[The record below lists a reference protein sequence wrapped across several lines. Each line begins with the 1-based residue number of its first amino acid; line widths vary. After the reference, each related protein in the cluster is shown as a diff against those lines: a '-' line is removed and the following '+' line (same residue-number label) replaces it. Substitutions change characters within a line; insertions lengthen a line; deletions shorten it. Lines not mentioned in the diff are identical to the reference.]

1 MKKLILLFFVLSFG
15 AKSQEV
21 ISPLI
26 SNSELQKNTRFIYDN
41 KSSLSIPFID
51 DFSNNSSYP
60 DSNLWKDNSVFI
72 NRNYGV
78 NPITIGV
85 ATFDGLNSNGRAY
98 DMTSTGT
105 DSDTADTFTSQQ
117 IDLSDVDTAYFM
129 FYYQAQGNGNDPQTT
144 DFLILEFSAGL
155 DSSGNEIWN
164 IIWEKE
170 GSVFHE
176 FKKFVYVFTDPE
188 YLTLDFSFR
197 FRNLATVSGNFDHWN
212 IDYVKLD
219 EYHNS
224 SDTSFLNDVAFVQK
238 TPQILKRYREMPWI
252 HFVNDVSQEMNDSL
266 YIILRNNTNI
276 IQSID
281 YRYDVYNQ
289 NGNLVYH
296 YPVLGGNNSTRNV
309 DVPPYY
315 YIDTGTYAFNSP
327 PIMLDN
333 QIFPVSSSDSA
344 EFIFRNSIKTQLS
357 DFKNND
363 TVFHL
368 QRFYSHFAYDDGSA
382 ESAYGINVQGA
393 KLAYEF
399 KLNRPDTLRI
409 VQMKFV
415 EMHED
420 LTDNKFALTIWENNN
435 GNPGQEL
442 YKDTVEIEYKDRGKF
457 TNYYLKNGVGLI
469 GTFFVGWEQI
479 TNDILNLGLDKNSVA
494 NNYMLYNIGG
504 GWVNSQFPGSWMIRP
519 VVNFDTPIIS
529 SLSEKVGI
537 DCKIYP
543 NPFSDKT
550 SIYFNNNSQRT
561 FKLFDMMGRTVL
573 SFSSSENKIDIYK
586 EDLRRGIYFI
596 QIIEG
601 GSIQTKK
608 IVLN

>member
-1 MKKLILLFFVLSFG
+1 MKKLILLFLFLSFG
-15 AKSQEV
+15 VKSQEV

-26 SNSELQKNTRFIYDN
+26 SNSDLQKNTRSIYDN

-85 ATFDGLNSNGRAY
+85 ATFDGLNLNGRAY
-98 DMTSTGT
+98 NMTSTST
-105 DSDTADTFTSQQ
+105 DSENADTLTSQQ
-117 IDLSDVDTAYFM
+117 IDLSNIDTSYFM
-129 FYYQAQGNGNDPQTT
+129 FYYQAQGNGNDPQIT
-144 DFLILEFSAGL
+144 DSLILEFYSGT
-155 DSSGNEIWN
+155 DSLGDAIWN
-164 IIWEKE
+164 TVWEKE
-170 GSVFHE
+170 GSTFHQ
-176 FKKFVYVFTDPE
+176 FKKVVYIFTDPE

-197 FRNLATVSGNFDHWN
+197 FRNLASVTGNFDHWN

-224 SDTSFLNDVAFVQK
+224 SDTSFLNDVAFVRN

-252 HFVNDVSQEMNDSL
+252 HFVNDMTQEMNDSL
-266 YIILRNNTNI
+266 DIILRNNTDI

-281 YRYDVYNQ
+281 YRYDVYNE
-289 NGNLVYH
+289 NGNLTYH

-327 PIMLDN
+327 PIMIDD
-333 QIFPVSSSDSA
+333 QIFPVSSADSA
-344 EFIFRNSIKTQLS
+344 EFIFRNSINTEPS

-393 KLAYEF
+393 KLAYKF
-399 KLNRPDTLRI
+399 NLNRPDTLRI

-420 LTDNKFALTIWENNN
+420 LTSNKFALTIWDNNN
-435 GNPGQEL
+435 GDPGQEV

-494 NNYMLYNIGG
+494 NDYMLYNIGG
-504 GWVNSQFPGSWMIRP
+504 GWVNSQFPGAWMIRP
-519 VVNFDTPIIS
+519 VVNFDTPLIS
-529 SLSEKVGI
+529 YLSEKIVI

-561 FKLFDMMGRTVL
+561 FKLFDMIGRTVR
-573 SFSSSENKIDIYK
+573 SFSSSDNKIDIYK
-586 EDLRRGIYFI
+586 ENLRKGIYFI
-596 QIIEG
+596 QITEG
-601 GSIQTKK
+601 NVMQTKK
-608 IVLN
+608 LILN

>member
-1 MKKLILLFFVLSFG
+1 MKKLILLFLFLSFG
-15 AKSQEV
+15 VKSQEV

-26 SNSELQKNTRFIYDN
+26 SNSDLQKNTRSIYGN

-60 DSNLWKDNSVFI
+60 DSNLWKDNSVFV
-72 NRNYGV
+72 NRNYGK

-85 ATFDGLNSNGRAY
+85 ATFDGLNLNGRAY
-98 DMTSTGT
+98 NMTSTAT
-105 DSDTADTFTSQQ
+105 DSENADTLTSQQ
-117 IDLSDVDTAYFM
+117 IDLSNIDTSYFM
-129 FYYQAQGNGNDPQTT
+129 FYYQAQGNGNDPQIT
-144 DFLILEFSAGL
+144 DSLILEFYSGT
-155 DSSGNEIWN
+155 DSLGNAIWN
-164 IIWEKE
+164 TVWEKE
-170 GSVFHE
+170 GSTFHE
-176 FKKFVYVFTDPE
+176 FKKVVYIFTDPE

-197 FRNLATVSGNFDHWN
+197 FRNLASVTGNFDHWN

-224 SDTSFLNDVAFVQK
+224 SDTSFLNDVAFVRN

-252 HFVNDVSQEMNDSL
+252 HFVNDMTQEINDSL
-266 YIILRNNTNI
+266 DIILRNNTDI

-281 YRYDVYNQ
+281 YRYDVYNE
-289 NGNLVYH
+289 NGNLTYH

-327 PIMLDN
+327 PIMIDD
-333 QIFPVSSSDSA
+333 QIFPVSSADSA
-344 EFIFRNSIKTQLS
+344 EFIFRNSINTEPS

-393 KLAYEF
+393 KLAYKF

-420 LTDNKFALTIWENNN
+420 LTSNKFSLTIWENNN
-435 GNPGQEL
+435 GDPGQEV

-494 NNYMLYNIGG
+494 NDYMLYNIGG
-504 GWVNSQFPGSWMIRP
+504 GWVNSQFPGAWMIRP
-519 VVNFDTPIIS
+519 VVNFDTPLIS
-529 SLSEKVGI
+529 YLSEKVVI

-550 SIYFNNNSQRT
+550 SIYFSNNSQRT
-561 FKLFDMMGRTVL
+561 FKLFDMIGRTVR
-573 SFSSSENKIDIYK
+573 SFSSSDNKIDIYK
-586 EDLRRGIYFI
+586 ENLRKGIYFI

-601 GSIQTKK
+601 GSVKTKK
-608 IVLN
+608 IVIN

>member
-1 MKKLILLFFVLSFG
+1 MKKLILLFLFLSFG
-15 AKSQEV
+15 VKSQEV
-21 ISPLI
+21 ISPLV
-26 SNSELQKNTRFIYDN
+26 SNSDLQKNTISIYEN

-85 ATFDGLNSNGRAY
+85 ATFDGLNLNGRAY
-98 DMTSTGT
+98 NMTSTAT
-105 DSDTADTFTSQQ
+105 DSENADTLTSQQ
-117 IDLSDVDTAYFM
+117 IDLSNIDTSYFM
-129 FYYQAQGNGNDPQTT
+129 FYYQAQGNGNDPQIT
-144 DFLILEFSAGL
+144 DSLILEFCSGT
-155 DSSGNEIWN
+155 DSLGDAIWN
-164 IIWEKE
+164 TVWEKE
-170 GSVFHE
+170 GSTFHE
-176 FKKFVYVFTDPE
+176 FKKVVYIFSDPE

-197 FRNLATVSGNFDHWN
+197 FRNLASVTGNFDHWN

-224 SDTSFLNDVAFVQK
+224 SDTSFLNDVAFVRN

-252 HFVNDVSQEMNDSL
+252 HFVNDMTQEINDSL
-266 YIILRNNTNI
+266 DIILRNNTDI

-281 YRYDVYNQ
+281 YRYDVYNE
-289 NGNLVYH
+289 NGNLTYH

-327 PIMLDN
+327 PIMIDD

-344 EFIFRNSIKTQLS
+344 EFIFRNSINTEPS
-357 DFKNND
+357 DFKIND

-393 KLAYEF
+393 KLAYKF

-420 LTDNKFALTIWENNN
+420 LTSNKFALTIWDNNN
-435 GNPGQEL
+435 GDPGQEV

-479 TNDILNLGLDKNSVA
+479 TNEILNLGLDKNSVA
-494 NNYMLYNIGG
+494 NDYMLYNIGG
-504 GWVNSQFPGSWMIRP
+504 GWVNSQFPGAWMIRP
-519 VVNFDTPIIS
+519 VVNFDAPIIS
-529 SLSEKVGI
+529 SLSEKVI
-537 DCKIYP
+537 VDCEIYP
-543 NPFSDKT
+543 NPFSNKT
-550 SIYFNNNSQRT
+550 SIYFNKNSQRT
-561 FKLFDMMGRTVL
+561 FKLFDMMGRTVR
-573 SFSSSENKIDIYK
+573 SFSSSENTIDIYK
-586 EDLRRGIYFI
+586 EDLRTGIYFI

-601 GSIQTKK
+601 SSVQTKK
-608 IVLN
+608 IVIN